1 MPTLSSLCV
10 YTKNTHARAFMKRS
24 CTFVFI
30 KTKDDVT
37 TLCYPAISSSCVIKR
52 LLTSLIER
60 SWGGGLQM
68 RIGTEWLKKIEL
80 NIQNRGGK
88 TDEGWKNKTFAKWP
102 PTLYSVFSPI
112 RKVFLFEKNERWGK
126 KRKRENFPFSRF
138 SVFFFSYNAFAF
150 GK

>member
-88 TDEGWKNKTFAKWP
+88 TDEG
-102 PTLYSVFSPI
+102 
-112 RKVFLFEKNERWGK
+112 
-126 KRKRENFPFSRF
+126 
-138 SVFFFSYNAFAF
+138 
-150 GK
+150 